1 MLETKKNKAKELS
14 GKSEK
19 SRDTMSQQ

>member
-1 MLETKKNKAKELS
+1 MLETKKNNAKELS